1 MDFELS
7 DEQKLLDD
15 TVRRFVENEYDA
27 AKRRGRLAE
36 TDGFSRA
43 TWRQYAELG
52 LLGIPLP
59 EAFDGFGGNAV
70 DVMLVMETFG
80 RGLVVEPYL
89 ETVVLGGALV
99 SLAGTDAQKKAL
111 LPEIAGGGLLL
122 AFAHGEAKARYT
134 LSHVET
140 RAARDGEGWV
150 VNGEKSV
157 VLQGDSA
164 DKLIVSARTAG
175 NASDADGISLF
186 LVDRTAPGVAVRGY
200 PTNDERRAAEITLTD
215 VRVGADALLGEA
227 GMAMPAI
234 DHAVDKAIAA
244 LCAEAVGLMEALN
257 RLTLDYIKTRKQFGV
272 AIGSFQVL
280 QHRMVDMHVEHEQSK
295 SMAIL
300 AALSADNPDAVDRRR
315 AISAAKVR
323 IGRSGRLVG
332 EQAIQLHGG
341 IGMTAEYAAG
351 NYYKRLIM
359 IDRTFGDVDH
369 HLTRFADVTLPTA

>member
-1 MDFELS
+1 
-7 DEQKLLDD
+7 
-15 TVRRFVENEYDA
+15 
-27 AKRRGRLAE
+27 
-36 TDGFSRA
+36 
-43 TWRQYAELG
+43 
-52 LLGIPLP
+52 
-59 EAFDGFGGNAV
+59 
-70 DVMLVMETFG
+70 
-80 RGLVVEPYL
+80 
-89 ETVVLGGALV
+89 
-99 SLAGTDAQKKAL
+99 
-111 LPEIAGGGLLL
+111 
-122 AFAHGEAKARYT
+122 
-134 LSHVET
+134 
-140 RAARDGEGWV
+140 